1 MELSEPESRYS
12 DYPFK
17 PRELTGVCLG
27 LHCSEED
34 QKDIV
39 ALLCQELEPVSVSRA
54 RMAGGSVKFAF
65 EAIR

>member
-39 ALLCQELEPVSVSRA
+39 ALLCQELEPCVSVQGTNGWGQRE
-54 RMAGGSVKFAF
+54 VCL
-65 EAIR
+65 